1 MLTQEQLYTLLQTS
15 NCTDEARRVIEQIR
29 TSPPARRVQAA
40 VGNVPVKWPSA
51 KMQATIQ
58 AESHSV
64 EFLFLLWMDFVDES
78 TLEFYDQPQRIKLR
92 GLDKNQKER
101 AWLHTPDYFRIGTD
115 WIGYVECKPRASIQQ
130 LAKDKPWNYHLDAE
144 GRWHYLPGERYA
156 EQLGLSYRVWTPDE
170 ASYRLHNNV
179 MLLADYMRAE
189 SESLPIDESIA
200 RRVMQLLDKEH
211 GLTLA
216 ALLEGAGAEDEVK
229 QLSQLA
235 QRSLKDRSAQS
246 ALGTPDATGTEGGT
260 GRAERL
266 SRAPTFTSTCGAR
279 DVVGRVAD
287 TVYSLIVNHRLY
299 VDLSAESLT
308 NAFAVRVFRDRE
320 SARAYTIRAE
330 TPTSALPVSALNLLD
345 LTTGAKVTYEDQEFT
360 LLHVGERAT
369 ALIAS
374 GGAHDGDS
382 HPNAT
387 RDAIAS
393 GADLGFIELPNEL
406 FDKLV
411 KDGKI
416 KGAETQTKPL
426 SEEVLELRSRVS
438 TDDEAEANRR
448 FWRIA
453 PRLFRHTDGSDSA
466 PPDYANGTYAPGAP
480 AARRDLRRAGTL
492 PAAPPSELGPVTP
505 ANNATYLPG
514 AAPSRRTLQRWVGR
528 YRQAES
534 THGCGY
540 DGVLPRHHRKGNRK
554 PKLPDESMELMLKYI
569 VEEYE
574 TGKRPPV
581 REVYVKYRNKS
592 DERGIMAASY
602 NTFASYDRERPRHQ
616 QILKRQ
622 GGRAAHNSEA
632 RFYWYLDRA
641 TPPHGEHAFSIV
653 HIDHTQADLELVD
666 PETGENLGRP
676 WLSFSIDART
686 RRILALY
693 VSYDAPSTITCMLL
707 MREIVKRWGRAP
719 QMVVVDGGKEFSSV
733 EFETLL
739 ARLIC
744 GKKERTGKPRK
755 GNVIERVFGTTNTE
769 FIHNLQGNTQ
779 AMRNARQVTKHMN
792 PKALAV
798 WHLEALHYNLQVF
811 CYEVYDNM
819 VHPALGSTPHEA
831 MMHDFSQRGAR
842 RHQRVGFDDNFVKL
856 TMPSTPK
863 GTARVQENGIKFHN
877 LYYSCPTLHEPG
889 VLHSSVPVRYD
900 PLDLGSIW
908 AYIKGWWVEC
918 YCEHRVT
925 FKGRSEKEIRLL
937 TGALREKQR
946 QQNEAQRVNGK
957 LLAAFLDTVEAQ
969 EVVLIQQKRDRETKR
984 VTGTTQGPAS
994 SWEAEEEND
1003 STGVSTVVEAFD
1015 PAITNTTLA
1024 NGSQGGRSRDKQ
1036 QARQSEPPSA
1046 AVGSGTAATQPKVAS
1061 LFTQR
1066 TFQVRKDFE

>member
-1 MLTQEQLYTLLQTS
+1 
-15 NCTDEARRVIEQIR
+15 
-29 TSPPARRVQAA
+29 
-40 VGNVPVKWPSA
+40 
-51 KMQATIQ
+51 MQATIQ
-58 AESHSV
+58 AESSSV

-115 WIGYVECKPRASIQQ
+115 WIGYVECKPGASIQQ

-235 QRSLKDRSAQS
+235 QRGLTDRSAQG
-246 ALGTPDATGTEGGT
+246 ALGTPDATVTEGGV

-266 SRAPTFTSTCGAR
+266 SRTSTSTSGAR

-287 TVYSLIVNHRLY
+287 TVYSLIVSHRLY

-320 SARAYTIRAE
+320 SARAYTIRTE
-330 TPTSALPVSALNLLD
+330 TPTSTLPVSALNLLN
-345 LTTGAKVTYEDQEFT
+345 LTSGAKVTYEDQEFT

-374 GGAHDGDS
+374 GGAHDSDS
-382 HPNAT
+382 HPHAT

-393 GADLGFIELPNEL
+393 GAHLGFIELTNEV

-416 KGAETQTKPL
+416 KGAETAARPL
-426 SEEVLELRSRVS
+426 SEEVLELRSRV
-438 TDDEAEANRR
+438 TTHDEAEANRR

-453 PRLFRHTDGSDSA
+453 PRLFRHIDGSDSA
-466 PPDYANGTYAPGAP
+466 PPDDTNGTYAPGAP
-480 AARRDLRRAGTL
+480 AAQRDLRGVGTL

-534 THGCGY
+534 AHGCGY

-574 TGKRPPV
+574 SGKQSPV

-592 DERGIMAASY
+592 DERGIVAASY
-602 NTFASYDRERPRHQ
+602 NTFASYVRERPRYQ

-622 GGRAAHNSEA
+622 GSRAAHNSEA

-653 HIDHTQADLELVD
+653 HIDHTQSDLELVD

-676 WLSFSIDART
+676 WLSFAIDART
-686 RRILALY
+686 RRILALH
-693 VSYDAPSTITCMLL
+693 VSYDAPSTVTCMLL
-707 MREIVKRWGRAP
+707 MREIVRRGGRAP
-719 QMVVVDGGKEFSSV
+719 QIVIVDGGKEFSSIG
-733 EFETLL
+733 FETLL

-744 GKKERTGKPRK
+744 GKKERKGKPRK

-819 VHPALGSTPHEA
+819 VHPALGCTPREA

-842 RHQRVGFDDNFVKL
+842 RHQRVVFDDNFVKL

-908 AYIKGWWVEC
+908 AYVKGWWVEC

-925 FKGRSEKEIRLL
+925 FQGRSEKEIRLL
-937 TGALREKQR
+937 TEALREKQR
-946 QQNEAQRVNGK
+946 QQNRAVHVNGK
-957 LLAAFLDTVEAQ
+957 ALAEFLDGVEAQ
-969 EVVLIQQKRDRETKR
+969 EVVLVQQKRDQETRRVRANIDNPAASAATREEDDSTAVSTIVEASGSEASPEGAPPNHSVAAIAAER
-984 VTGTTQGPAS
+984 QEGRGPAAARGRQNETHS
-994 SWEAEEEND
+994 KAVATEA
-1003 STGVSTVVEAFD
+1003 A
-1015 PAITNTTLA
+1015 AA
-1024 NGSQGGRSRDKQ
+1024 
-1036 QARQSEPPSA
+1036 PSN
-1046 AVGSGTAATQPKVAS
+1046 VGS

-1066 TFQVRKDFE
+1066 AFRVRKDFV